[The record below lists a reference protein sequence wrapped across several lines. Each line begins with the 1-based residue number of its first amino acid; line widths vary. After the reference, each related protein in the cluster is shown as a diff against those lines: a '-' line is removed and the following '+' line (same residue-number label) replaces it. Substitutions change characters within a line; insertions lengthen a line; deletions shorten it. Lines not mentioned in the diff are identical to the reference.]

1 MNYDEITDRLMSTLK
16 PKRYLH
22 SVGVAYTAAC
32 LAMRYEYNIDTA
44 YRAGLLHDCAKS
56 MSDEELL
63 DYCEKHDIEVSEYDR
78 KSVNA
83 LLHSKVGSV
92 LAKEEYN
99 ETDEKVCSA
108 IRWHTTGK
116 KAMDLLE
123 KIIFVADYI
132 EPSRRPL
139 PNLDHIRRLAFE
151 DIDTAVL
158 KIYESTILY
167 LKSIKEDDIDPLTI
181 EAYEYYRNITEK
193 TT

>member
-1 MNYDEITDRLMSTLK
+1 MNYDEITDRLKSTLK

-44 YRAGLLHDCAKS
+44 YRAGLLHDCAKN
-56 MSDEELL
+56 MSEEELL
-63 DYCEKHDIEVSEYDR
+63 DYCKKHDIQVNDYEMR
-78 KSVNA
+78 SVNP

-99 ETDEKVCSA
+99 ETDENVCSA

-123 KIIFVADYI
+123 KIIFIADYI
-132 EPSRRPL
+132 EPSRKPL
-139 PNLDHIRRLAFE
+139 PNLDYIRKLAFE
-151 DIDTAVL
+151 DIDMAVL
-158 KIYESTILY
+158 KIYESTVLY
-167 LKSIKEDDIDPLTI
+167 LKSIKENDIDPLTI
-181 EAYEYYRNITEK
+181 EAYEYYRNNTEK